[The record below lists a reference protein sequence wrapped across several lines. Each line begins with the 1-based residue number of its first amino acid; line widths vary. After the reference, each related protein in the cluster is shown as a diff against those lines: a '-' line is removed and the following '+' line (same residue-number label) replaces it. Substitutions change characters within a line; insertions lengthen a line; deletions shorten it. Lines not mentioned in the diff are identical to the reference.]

1 MLDPR
6 FVGLPWSAIVHGWLL
21 CRCCHVFILW
31 RIWIHAIY
39 RRFSLGSKQWQSTN
53 WEEPDLQCP
62 SGEWTWLSVFRQHL
76 LQPLV
81 LLSSPW
87 CCGSTG
93 PLLLPLFYFYF
104 FFWNGCAVI
113 LVSCDDSVGIR
124 WKLQCIHFTMLRFKR
139 LFHCLL
145 DGSFIW
151 CKDGHSAMVLSWE
164 GSFVLDGIAWDPKI
178 PIKLYL
184 TSVVFYYPFLFLE
197 NSFRGYFHA

>member
-6 FVGLPWSAIVHGWLL
+6 FVGLPLSAIVHGWLL

-39 RRFSLGSKQWQSTN
+39 RRFSLGSRQWQSTN
-53 WEEPDLQCP
+53 WEEPDPQCS
-62 SGEWTWLSVFRQHL
+62 SGEWTWLSLFRQHL

-93 PLLLPLFYFYF
+93 PLLLPFFYL
-104 FFWNGCAVI
+104 FFWNWCCVI
-113 LVSCDDSVGIR
+113 LVGCDDSVGIR
-124 WKLQCIHFTMLRFKR
+124 WMLQCIHLTMLRFKR

-145 DGSFIW
+145 DSSFDV
-151 CKDGHSAMVLSWE
+151 KMVTVQWFCLRRILCSGWNC
-164 GSFVLDGIAWDPKI
+164 LRP
-178 PIKLYL
+178 
-184 TSVVFYYPFLFLE
+184 
-197 NSFRGYFHA
+197 